1 MMDVDEFKFGEE
13 FAEDLFADDEDVEME
28 ELFLHSPRIALEDLF
43 EELANQTTTP
53 RRNPRRGA
61 GWSCGD
67 LGGDGLCLES
77 FFEDEGTKTT
87 APPSADKVPVTLGT
101 IQWDDLQAMHPNK
114 IFAISIEYIVRRAPQ
129 VAQARRVK
137 GGKVKP
143 WRYELAMLAKDPMRE
158 LNFEMNARLR
168 SDAYYTMVAWIS
180 RLSGRSIRVVKQE
193 MVDEWIMKRKW
204 KDTDDKV
211 KRRFHFLREI
221 EKEPSFQDAFPE
233 LFEKRVN
240 GRASAMSFVAVGER
254 AQEPLPVTQCH
265 GYLATYNTSLGLQD
279 SEVMEWVQQGL
290 RGEDL
295 AIKLKNHDL
304 HKAAFRR
311 FVTFH
316 KDLADKHRFK
326 TWAVALEHS
335 AHANHPARV
344 HLHVY
349 AGVDI
354 RGGHLFMGLP
364 LTRPVSKVS
373 LEWPGCG
380 PPHVNFTRIK
390 RPSPNNIL
398 NGVATGMYYV
408 AGAKA
413 SNLMLEAS
421 MQPFVDRV
429 DMRLCSGRPKTFCHA
444 FRVQT
449 CGHLTQRCS

>member
-1 MMDVDEFKFGEE
+1 MMEVDQIDFGEE
-13 FAEDLFADDEDVEME
+13 FAEDLFPDDEDIEMDGS
-28 ELFLHSPRIALEDLF
+28 FLHSPRMAVAELF
-43 EELANQTTTP
+43 DELANQTTTP
-53 RRNPRRGA
+53 CPNPRRGA
-61 GWSCGD
+61 GWSGAD
-67 LGGDGLCLES
+67 LGGGGLCMES
-77 FFEDEGTKTT
+77 FFEDDSTKTT
-87 APPSADKVPVTLGT
+87 AAPSADKLPPTLGT
-101 IQWDDLQAMHPNK
+101 IQWDDLQNMHPNK

-129 VAQARRVK
+129 VAQVRRVK

-158 LNFEMNARLR
+158 LDFAMNARLR
-168 SDAYYTMVAWIS
+168 GDAYYTMVAWIS

-193 MVDEWIMKRKW
+193 MAEEWLIKRKW

-221 EKEPSFQDAFPE
+221 EKESSFQDAFPE
-233 LFEKRVN
+233 LFEKRLN
-240 GRASAMSFVAVGER
+240 GRATTMSFVAVGER
-254 AQEPLPVTQCH
+254 SQEPLPVTQCH

-290 RGEDL
+290 RGHDL
-295 AIKLKNHDL
+295 AVKLKNHDL

-311 FVTFH
+311 FVTFQT
-316 KDLADKHRFK
+316 DLADKNRFK

-354 RGGHLFMGLP
+354 RGGHLLMGMP
-364 LTRPVSKVS
+364 QTRPVSKVS

-380 PPHVNFTRIK
+380 PPHVKFTTIK
-390 RPSPNNIL
+390 RPSPAAIL
-398 NGVATGMYYV
+398 LGVSTGMYYV

-421 MQPFVDRV
+421 MQPFVDRMC
-429 DMRLCSGRPKTFCHA
+429 MRLCSARPTTFVKCVMFKH
-444 FRVQT
+444 VQN
-449 CGHLTQRCS
+449 